1 MVNQQQYQYFLVWDL
16 LLTGWILGQEEPV
29 LQHRSIFV
37 VFVELLGVFCDVDG
51 GQLVGK

>member
-16 LLTGWILGQEEPV
+16 LLIGWILGQEEPV
-29 LQHRSIFV
+29 LQQRSIFV
-37 VFVELLGVFCDVDG
+37 VLVELLGVFCGVVF